1 MTRSMC
7 RTGWVV
13 LFAAVAVSGCSDT
26 VARITIPSPTD
37 AAPGATCVRPTDQN
51 GRPLAPDCLRQLR
64 PTADRSVRRAHALL
78 KVPSSAAGEAFP
90 VTRDV
95 YDAVETVR
103 LGTRVT
109 LLAYVGSALS
119 GANPAYSCI
128 ER

>member
-7 RTGWVV
+7 STGWA
-13 LFAAVAVSGCSDT
+13 LFAAVAVSGCADT
-26 VARITIPSPTD
+26 VARTTTPSPTG
-37 AAPGATCVRPTDQN
+37 AAPGASCVRPTDQN
-51 GRPLAPDCLRQLR
+51 GRPLYQ
-64 PTADRSVRRAHALL
+64 TVSGSFVQRRIDPSGARMLLL
-78 KVPSSAAGEAFP
+78 KVPSSAADEAFP

-109 LLAYVGSALS
+109 LLAYVGSVLS

-128 ER
+128 EW